1 MKILV
6 LAAGLFAG
14 ITMTSVAEAGPM
26 SSPVAPLSVSSAAVE
41 SGASNV
47 VRVDYA
53 CGRGRHLT
61 RHGICRP
68 NYRRPVHRSWHR
80 PPPPPPR
87 WYGHRPHHHGH
98 YRPPPR
104 HGWDRH

>member
-6 LAAGLFAG
+6 LAAGLLAG

-26 SSPVAPLSVSSAAVE
+26 SSPISSSSAAVE
-41 SGASNV
+41 AQAPNV

-53 CGRGRHLT
+53 CGRGRHIT
-61 RHGICRP
+61 RHGVCRS
-68 NYRRPVHRSWHR
+68 NYRRPPVRRHWHR
-80 PPPPPPR
+80 PPPPR
-87 WYGHRPHHHGH
+87 HWHGHPRPHHHGY

-104 HGWDRH
+104 HGWNRY